1 MIEQFKRR
9 FNSLYWHQFA
19 LTAGMVLLTL
29 LLLGVSFFTLSYG
42 TTTADKRGEM
52 RTRAELIA
60 QVSADYFA
68 AAGDASIDEGT
79 ALRKLADMASRMTDV
94 DFLICSAQGNVLLT
108 TDEELVGRSI
118 TIPQNIVDDILG
130 EKALY
135 QGRSNINGTYSVK
148 KFAVAVPV
156 LSSESQLVGI
166 VLAVMDESEI
176 MQVWR
181 SFIGMFLM
189 TSAIILLISFLAS
202 SVTSMRQIKPITDM
216 VQATRAYAAGD
227 FDVRI
232 PELDRSDEIGE
243 LAQSFNAMA
252 DSLAETERQ
261 RRDFIANV
269 SHELKTPMTTIGGYI
284 DGMLDGT
291 IPPEKQQ
298 HYMQIVSGEVRRL
311 SRLVRNMLDI
321 AKLQAMGVEESRKTR
336 FDLGEELSDVLI
348 TFEQKIYNKHLD
360 VRVDL
365 PDKPVWTRA
374 ERDSITQVIYNLIE
388 NAIKF
393 CPDGGRLSLRVQS
406 DGGKARVSVENTG
419 PTIDKDELPLLF
431 DRFHK
436 ADKSRSA
443 DREGWGLG
451 LYIAK
456 TIVGAHGGDIWATS
470 ENGVTQ
476 FNFTLPAVR

>member
-1 MIEQFKRR
+1 MKGKRWELPQKFR
-9 FNSLYWHQFA
+9 TIYWQNFA
-19 LTAGMVLLTL
+19 LTASIVMLTL
-29 LLLGVSFFTLSYG
+29 ALLGASFFALSYAYA
-42 TTTADKRGEM
+42 ADERSDEM
-52 RTRAELIA
+52 A
-60 QVSADYFA
+60 QKASVVARLVASYASSGDVRDMREMAGVA
-68 AAGDASIDEGT
+68 AS
-79 ALRKLADMASRMTDV
+79 MTDV
-94 DFLICSAQGNVLLT
+94 DFLVCSTEGSVLLT
-108 TDEELVGRSI
+108 TDENLVDHVLTVPSDVMETALSGERYSARTTLGGI
-118 TIPQNIVDDILG
+118 YESKRFVVGVPIESDIWTVG
-130 EKALY
+130 A
-135 QGRSNINGTYSVK
+135 V
-148 KFAVAVPV
+148 FAVTETGR
-156 LSSESQLVGI
+156 LTT
-166 VLAVMDESEI
+166 M
-176 MQVWR
+176 WR
-181 SFIGMFLM
+181 AFFAMFLM
-189 TSAIILLISFLAS
+189 TSVIVLLLSFVAS
-202 SVTSMRQIKPITDM
+202 AWVSMRQSRPIREM
-216 VQATRAYAAGD
+216 AAATRAFAEGNFDTRMHDYGAG
-227 FDVRI
+227 
-232 PELDRSDEIGE
+232 EIGE
-243 LAQSFNAMA
+243 LASAFNAMA
-252 DSLAETERQ
+252 DSLQETERQ
-261 RRDFIANV
+261 RREFIANI
-269 SHELKTPMTTIGGYI
+269 SHELKTPMTSIAGYT
-284 DGMLDGT
+284 DGILDGT

-321 AKLQAMGVEESRKTR
+321 VKLQAMGVEESRKTR

-374 ERDSITQVIYNLIE
+374 ERDSITQVIYNLID

-393 CPDGGRLSLRVQS
+393 CPDGGRLALRVQV

-476 FNFTLPAVR
+476 FIFTLPTVR